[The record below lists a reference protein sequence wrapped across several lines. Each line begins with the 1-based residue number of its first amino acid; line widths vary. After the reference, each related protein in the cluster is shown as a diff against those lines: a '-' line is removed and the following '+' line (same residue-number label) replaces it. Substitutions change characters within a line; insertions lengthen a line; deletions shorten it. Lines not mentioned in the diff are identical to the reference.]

1 MNALKPILLGLTGVG
16 LLFFGLSFGI
26 EGLEAA
32 RWYFALLGIA
42 ALTLLPSSR
51 VIRAAFGT
59 AVLATLVFFVTQ
71 LISGTSVGTKNIDLT
86 EDNRY
91 TLTEGTRAILSE
103 LTEPVTIN
111 YYVTR
116 DVDGT
121 PADFKRHIPRVDGFL
136 REIEG
141 LANKKLVTVNFID
154 PEPNTDEEDAALLD
168 QVQQV
173 DVTQDDKMIFGAS
186 ISSLEK
192 KTVIPFFN
200 PDSET
205 QLEFDVISAIA
216 EVSTR
221 TQPTVGLVT
230 AHNMSAGGSSGRG
243 WLFHQELNRTYNV
256 ANLGMDVISNLGDI
270 YDVQKWGDAPV
281 HLDPERIPLVLVVH
295 PAGITPEAE
304 FALDQYLLRGGTI
317 VACVDSFSIAAQQS
331 AQQPQF
337 PGMPPQ
343 GGTPTSSTLP
353 ELFKKHE
360 IVYSSQVIIDRPYA
374 VQQNPG
380 ILLLNK
386 EAMPRKDD
394 ISLASI
400 QNLAFALSGG
410 FASTSGKTMGP
421 GLEVSTL
428 VESSYKYAFVDGESL
443 ATPQG
448 AQGLRFALGSS
459 KEEDKKQSYVSLL
472 SGNFETA
479 FPDGDPSQT
488 KDDPEKTED
497 EDAAKNE
504 DPKPTH
510 LTKGE
515 QRGNLYLIAD
525 SDFLYDGL
533 AYQFQRLGNSGIMQ
547 TVSGN
552 GPFLFNIID
561 QAVGSKHLIGA
572 RARTPMYRN
581 FTVLKELEAELEKKA
596 GDKITEYR
604 KEATNAANEIN
615 KIRSEMTQNNAAQL
629 APEIQE
635 KITEF
640 RKAEV
645 DANKAIRNEEKSY
658 QSQIDSL
665 KAGIFW
671 HTLLWMPAAIIA
683 IGLGVFLYRRT
694 STNAR

>member
-16 LLFFGLSFGI
+16 VLFFGLSFGI
-26 EGLEAA
+26 EGLETA

-42 ALTLLPSSR
+42 ALSLLPNSNI
-51 VIRAAFGT
+51 VRAAFGT
-59 AVLATLVFFVTQ
+59 AVLAVLVFFVTKFV
-71 LISGTSVGTKNIDLT
+71 SFTPVGTKNIDLT

-91 TLTEGTRAILSE
+91 TLTEGTRAILGE
-103 LTEPVTIN
+103 LNEPVTIN

-116 DVDGT
+116 DVNGT
-121 PADFKRHIPRVDGFL
+121 PADFKRYIPRVDGFL

-141 LANKKLVTVNFID
+141 LANNGLITVNFID

-168 QVQQV
+168 QVQQI

-186 ISSLEK
+186 INSLEK

-230 AHNMSAGGSSGRG
+230 AHNMSVGGSSGRG
-243 WLFHQELNRTYNV
+243 WLFHQVLNRTYNV
-256 ANLGMDVISNLGDI
+256 ANLGMDVTSNLEDI
-270 YDVQKWGDAPV
+270 YDDQKWGDAPDY
-281 HLDPERIPLVLVVH
+281 LDPAQIPLVLVIH
-295 PAGITPEAE
+295 PAGITPAAE
-304 FALDQYLLRGGTI
+304 FALDQYLLRGGTV
-317 VACVDSFSIAAQQS
+317 VACVDSYSVAAQQS

-353 ELFKKHE
+353 ELFKKHQ
-360 IVYSSQVIIDRPYA
+360 IVYSDQVIIDRAYA
-374 VQQNPG
+374 VQNTPSVM
-380 ILLLNK
+380 LLNK
-386 EAMPRKDD
+386 EAMPLKDD

-410 FASTSGKTMGP
+410 FSSPAGKSMGP
-421 GLEVSTL
+421 GLDVSTL
-428 VESSYKYAFVDGESL
+428 VESSYKYAFVDGQSL
-443 ATPQG
+443 SSPQG
-448 AQGLRFALGSS
+448 AQGLRFALGNQ
-459 KEEDKKQSYVSLL
+459 KEEDKKQSLVTLL

-479 FPDGDPSQT
+479 FPDGAPSQPEEDSEG
-488 KDDPEKTED
+488 DDEKTEKA
-497 EDAAKNE
+497 ED
-504 DPKPTH
+504 KPDH
-510 LTKGE
+510 LTTGAE
-515 QRGNLYLIAD
+515 RGNLYLIAD

-533 AYQFQRLGNSGIMQ
+533 AYQFQRFGNSGIMQ

-552 GPFLFNIID
+552 APFLFNIID

-581 FTVLKELEAELEKKA
+581 FTVLKELEAELEQKA
-596 GDKITEYR
+596 GADIEKYR
-604 KEATNAANEIN
+604 KEATAAANEIN

-629 APEIQE
+629 APEIQA
-635 KITEF
+635 KIAEF
-640 RKAEV
+640 RKTEV
-645 DANKAIRNEEKSY
+645 DANKAIREKQKSY
-658 QSQIDSL
+658 QSQIDGL

-671 HTLLWMPAAIIA
+671 HTLLWMPAIVIA
-683 IGLGVFLYRRT
+683 IGLGVFAYRRM

>member
-26 EGLEAA
+26 EGLETA

-42 ALTLLPSSR
+42 ALSMLPSSS

-59 AVLATLVFFVTQ
+59 AVLAALVFFVTQ
-71 LISGTSVGTKNIDLT
+71 LISSTSIGTKNIDLT

-91 TLTEGTRAILSE
+91 TLTDGTRAILSE
-103 LTEPVTIN
+103 LAEPVTIN

-121 PADFKRHIPRVDGFL
+121 PADFKRYIPRVDGFL

-141 LANKKLVTVNFID
+141 LANKGLITVNFID

-230 AHNMSAGGSSGRG
+230 AHNMTAGGSSGRG
-243 WLFHQELNRTYNV
+243 WLFNQVLNRTYNV
-256 ANLGMDVISNLGDI
+256 ANLGMDVTSNLDDI
-270 YDVQKWGDAPV
+270 YDNQKWGEAPDF
-281 HLDPERIPLVLVVH
+281 LDPEKLPLVLVVH
-295 PAGITPEAE
+295 PAGITPAAE
-304 FALDQYLLRGGTI
+304 FALDQYLLRGGTV

-343 GGTPTSSTLP
+343 GGTPTSSSLP
-353 ELFKKHE
+353 ELFKKHQ
-360 IVYSSQVIIDRPYA
+360 IVYNSQVIIDRPYA

-380 ILLLNK
+380 ILLLSK
-386 EAMPRKDD
+386 EAMPLKDD

-410 FASTSGKTMGP
+410 FSSPSGKTMGP
-421 GLEVSTL
+421 GLDVSTL
-428 VESSYKYAFVDGESL
+428 VESSYQYAFVDGESL
-443 ATPQG
+443 STPQG
-448 AQGLRFALGSS
+448 AQGLRFALGSN
-459 KEEDKKQSYVSLL
+459 KEEDKKQSYVTLL

-479 FPDGDPSQT
+479 FPDGAPLQQEENAETD
-488 KDDPEKTED
+488 EK
-497 EDAAKNE
+497 KQE

-533 AYQFQRLGNSGIMQ
+533 AYQFQSFGSSGFMQ

-561 QAVGSKHLIGA
+561 QASGSKHLIGA

-581 FTVLKELEAELEKKA
+581 FTVLKELEAELERKA
-596 GDKITEYR
+596 GDKIEKYR

-645 DANKAIRNEEKSY
+645 DANKAIRNEQKSY
-658 QSQIDSL
+658 QSQIDTL

-671 HTLLWMPAAIIA
+671 HTLLWLPVAVIA
-683 IGLGVFLYRRT
+683 IGLGVFIYRRM